1 MKQPKNKTIGG
12 VANIVNTIVTE
23 LDQTYTAG
31 LLNQYDDPSATLV
44 GSMIESLYYLANTKN
59 ANMVNDATI
68 AVRNYEEELKTKSE
82 HE

>member
-12 VANIVNTIVTE
+12 VAKIVNTIVTE

-44 GSMIESLYYLANTKN
+44 G
-59 ANMVNDATI
+59 
-68 AVRNYEEELKTKSE
+68 
-82 HE
+82 